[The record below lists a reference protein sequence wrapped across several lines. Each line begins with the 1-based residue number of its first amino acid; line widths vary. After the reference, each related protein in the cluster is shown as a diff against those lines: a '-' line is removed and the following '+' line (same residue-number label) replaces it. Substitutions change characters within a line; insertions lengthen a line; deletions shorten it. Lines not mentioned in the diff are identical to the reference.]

1 MSSLMVVSSASLIIP
16 AVLNAASTPPDHSEL
31 ENYILTLSR
40 VASIVL
46 LIFYGVYLFFQ
57 LKTHAKLFIEN
68 EEDNIQI
75 PQLDSWPSVI
85 VLLSATIGVTICSD
99 YLVDSIE
106 GVVKAVHISRAFVG
120 LILVPIVG
128 NAGEY
133 ATTVSAA
140 VRRKLNLA
148 ISIIVGSTL
157 QIALMVTPLMVI
169 IGWIIHQPMSLRF
182 DPFQTTVFS
191 LAVLVVNYLIQ
202 DGKTNYFA
210 GALLIGS

>member
-1 MSSLMVVSSASLIIP
+1 MSTLMVVSSASLIIP
-16 AVLNAASTPPDHSEL
+16 AVLNAASTLPDHSEL

-68 EEDNIQI
+68 EEDNIQTHELG
-75 PQLDSWPSVI
+75 PWESAT
-85 VLLSATIGVTICSD
+85 VLLSATIGVTVCSD

-106 GVVKAVHISRAFVG
+106 GVVDAIGISRAFVG

-169 IGWIIHQPMSLRF
+169 IGWIINQPMSLSF